1 MRHRPPKLV
10 PLVLAGTV
18 SLAACSAVGSENP
31 APAQT
36 ASGDRLSLAGIC
48 PKKIVVQTGWY
59 PQVERAA
66 VYSLVGPQRKIDAA
80 KKLVTG
86 QLIAQG
92 HDTGVQLEV
101 RAGGPAIGFQPV
113 SAQMY
118 VDKSI
123 MLGDMSTDESVQNSK
138 DMPTLAVVAPLDIDP
153 LAVSGTR
160 RPIPPSTR
168 WSTLGRPTPRYSTSK
183 APPRWSTWLA
193 PGRCSKSR
201 DYGLIVVDVTRR

>member
-59 PQVERAA
+59 PQVDRAA

-80 KKLVTG
+80 PVYDAPDLFEPLGNLLEEPVT
-86 QLIAQG
+86 
-92 HDTGVQLEV
+92 
-101 RAGGPAIGFQPV
+101 AIWARYRFKRNHF
-113 SAQMY
+113 AKY
-118 VDKSI
+118 
-123 MLGDMSTDESVQNSK
+123 LG
-138 DMPTLAVVAPLDIDP
+138 
-153 LAVSGTR
+153 
-160 RPIPPSTR
+160 
-168 WSTLGRPTPRYSTSK
+168 
-183 APPRWSTWLA
+183 
-193 PGRCSKSR
+193 
-201 DYGLIVVDVTRR
+201 